1 MPLRGGVRPRRP
13 LGNPEGLDNI
23 AQAGR
28 SLLAEI
34 LAQRRS
40 SPAERL
46 DAVGCR
52 LMRLGSEL
60 DRLAGSGLRRG
71 LFLQAGEV
79 LLTFQAPWA
88 SIGGWD
94 LRGKGPDR
102 ARAGTAINYEQVFRD
117 VAPGLWRTIYAF
129 AAGRRAV
136 ADDAVAEAFARAL
149 EQAGQIRD
157 PVPWLYRTAF
167 RLATEDLRRERR
179 EPEPEPEPEH
189 TPCSAAGLG
198 ALVPALRQL
207 SPAQRAA
214 VVLHYEADLS
224 VQEVARRM
232 GTSVGAVKVH
242 LFRGRRRLRELLGAE
257 EVGDA

>member
-1 MPLRGGVRPRRP
+1 VPLVV
-13 LGNPEGLDNI
+13 I
-23 AQAGR
+23 AQQYLRHGQAY
-28 SLLAEI
+28 
-34 LAQRRS
+34 Q
-40 SPAERL
+40 
-46 DAVGCR
+46 
-52 LMRLGSEL
+52 
-60 DRLAGSGLRRG
+60 LAGSSLRRG
-71 LFLQAGEV
+71 LFLPAGEV
-79 LLTFQAPWA
+79 LLTFQVRWA
-88 SIGGWD
+88 SIGVWD

-102 ARAGTAINYEQVFRD
+102 VRSGTAINYEQVFRD
-117 VAPGLWRTIYAF
+117 AAPGLWRTVYAF

-149 EQAGQIRD
+149 ERAGQIRD

-179 EPEPEPEPEH
+179 EPEPEPEQAPA
-189 TPCSAAGLG
+189 PAAGLG